1 MVINNPETSGFASQL
16 ASLPMATAPQDEC
29 GVIRRRLAELSAEVH
44 GKELDGSLS
53 TDAAREEQL
62 RREIIDLERELLHL
76 LRNAVRVR
84 PV

>member
-1 MVINNPETSGFASQL
+1 
-16 ASLPMATAPQDEC
+16 MATAPQDEC
-29 GVIRRRLAELSAEVH
+29 GIIRRRLAELTAEVH
-44 GKELDGSLS
+44 GKAIAGTLS